1 MSARLGRTGTI
12 LGMALFALIT
22 IAPRPSPASTEPGP
36 IVVGIV
42 LRDVGPNFAVILDPV
57 TSKPGFYGVGARV
70 GAAVITEILA
80 DRVIIVAGDQ
90 QTHLRLATLV
100 SSGPARTASDTTAR
114 RDEAPG
120 ARRPSAA
127 SATAVE
133 PPPSPYSNIATVT
146 AAAGASTRGT
156 GASGG
161 SESPAGIAGQAGGP
175 AGSSAGM
182 QNGLSAALT
191 LTGHLHNGSSL
202 QGDQFSTTSL
212 RDLLISTTYSN
223 VSGSHRQRLELYA
236 PDGSLY
242 QKLSGAVAPS
252 TQTLIPVGGT
262 WITEHSLFG
271 DWRVDVYVDR
281 ETTPITSHAFT
292 LLP

>member
-22 IAPRPSPASTEPGP
+22 IAPPPASASTEPGP

-70 GAAVITEILA
+70 GAAVITKILA

-100 SSGPARTASDTTAR
+100 SSGPARIASDASAGR
-114 RDEAPG
+114 AEAPG

-146 AAAGASTRGT
+146 AAGASTGGT
-156 GASGG
+156 GASAG

-175 AGSSAGM
+175 AGSSAGS
-182 QNGLSAALT
+182 QGGLSAALT

-223 VSGSHRQRLELYA
+223 ISGTHRQRLELYA

-242 QKLSGAVAPS
+242 QKLTGAVAPS
-252 TQTLIPVGGT
+252 TQALIPVGGT

-271 DWRVDVYVDR
+271 DWRVDLYVDR

>member
-1 MSARLGRTGTI
+1 M
-12 LGMALFALIT
+12 
-22 IAPRPSPASTEPGP
+22 
-36 IVVGIV
+36 
-42 LRDVGPNFAVILDPV
+42 
-57 TSKPGFYGVGARV
+57 
-70 GAAVITEILA
+70 
-80 DRVIIVAGDQ
+80 
-90 QTHLRLATLV
+90 
-100 SSGPARTASDTTAR
+100 
-114 RDEAPG
+114 
-120 ARRPSAA
+120 
-127 SATAVE
+127 
-133 PPPSPYSNIATVT
+133 
-146 AAAGASTRGT
+146 
-156 GASGG
+156 G
-161 SESPAGIAGQAGGP
+161 SAGQAGGP
-175 AGSSAGM
+175 AGSSAGT

-202 QGDQFSTTSL
+202 QGDQFSATSL

-223 VSGSHRQRLELYA
+223 VSGTHKQRLELYA

-252 TQTLIPVGGT
+252 TQALIPVGGT

>member
-1 MSARLGRTGTI
+1 MRACIRRAGTI
-12 LGMALFALIT
+12 LAVALFALLA
-22 IAPRPSPASTEPGP
+22 IAPDGAPASAEPGP

-42 LRDVGPNFAVILDPV
+42 LRDVEPAFAVILDSV

-80 DRVIIVAGDQ
+80 DRVIIVTGGQ
-90 QTHLRLATLV
+90 QTHLRLAPLV
-100 SSGPARTASDTTAR
+100 SPGPARIASDATAR
-114 RDEAPG
+114 RDEALG
-120 ARRPSAA
+120 ARRPSIS

-146 AAAGASTRGT
+146 AAGASTGGT

-161 SESPAGIAGQAGGP
+161 SEGPMGIAAQGGGP
-175 AGSSAGM
+175 TGSSAGT
-182 QNGLSAALT
+182 QNGLSATLT
-191 LTGHLHNGSSL
+191 LTGHLHNGSSQ

-212 RDLLISTTYSN
+212 RDLLISMTYSN
-223 VSGSHRQRLELYA
+223 VSGTHRQRLELYA

-252 TQTLIPVGGT
+252 TKALIPVGGT

>member
-1 MSARLGRTGTI
+1 MRARLGRTGTI
-12 LGMALFALIT
+12 LGMALFALIA
-22 IAPRPSPASTEPGP
+22 IAPLPSPASTEPGP

-70 GAAVITEILA
+70 GAAVITKILA

-100 SSGPARTASDTTAR
+100 SSGPARIASDATTR

-120 ARRPSAA
+120 ARRPAA
-127 SATAVE
+127 SAPAAE

-146 AAAGASTRGT
+146 AAAGASTGGT

-161 SESPAGIAGQAGGP
+161 SEGPMGIAGQAGGP
-175 AGSSAGM
+175 AGSSAGT

-212 RDLLISTTYSN
+212 RDLLISATYSN
-223 VSGSHRQRLELYA
+223 VSGTHKQRFELYA

-252 TQTLIPVGGT
+252 TQALIPVGGT

-271 DWRVDVYVDR
+271 DWRVDLYVDR

>member
-1 MSARLGRTGTI
+1 MSARLGRIATI
-12 LGMALFALIT
+12 LGMALFALLT
-22 IAPRPSPASTEPGP
+22 IAPSPSPAEPGP
-36 IVVGIV
+36 VVVGII
-42 LRDVGPNFAVILDPV
+42 LRDVGPSFAVILDPV

-70 GAAVITEILA
+70 GAAVITTILA

-100 SSGPARTASDTTAR
+100 SSGPARIASDATAR
-114 RDEAPG
+114 PAEAPG

-133 PPPSPYSNIATVT
+133 PPPSPYANIATVT
-146 AAAGASTRGT
+146 AAAGASTGGT
-156 GASGG
+156 GASSG

-175 AGSSAGM
+175 AGASAGT
-182 QNGLSAALT
+182 QSGLSAALT
-191 LTGHLHNGSSL
+191 LTGRLHNGSSL

-223 VSGSHRQRLELYA
+223 VSGTHRQRLELYA

-242 QKLSGAVAPS
+242 QKLTGAVAPS
-252 TQTLIPVGGT
+252 TQALIPVGGT
-262 WITEHSLFG
+262 WITQHALFG
-271 DWRVDVYVDR
+271 EWRVDVYVDR
-281 ETTPITSHAFT
+281 ETTPITSQTFA